1 MEIKTKYQYTYFIYP
16 YVVEENKYEKHLYKL
31 LTNKHCKL
39 KQFNKTKEDRFFQ
52 FFLPKARE
60 YMFWNLGYQKTK
72 IEKLKDFDEKMQ
84 AVLLNKYPCTIFE
97 YDILKDIQGK
107 AGKDVGV
114 FFNINKIEIVCFKT
128 GICFLLIKTV
138 LDEKSSLQE
147 VCDFNYQFRDINT
160 NKKKVKNNDN
170 IKVQTDAFKNAKN
183 IYSFIREITGNN
195 KGARELNIDTERF
208 ITYSYAS
215 IDEKYF
221 VDSSKKSKL
230 EVEFRKFANIEP
242 SNTTSHLVLS
252 DTLEM
257 IPNTKYGFK
266 SNSTVLLTSDDKT
279 KNGKLLA
286 DKYENEYLYSYIY
299 SLHKK
304 IYLKKINQDF
314 KTQISFKKTR
324 EKFIHF
330 TNHTMIEEITNDT
343 TGADLVEEWE
353 NALNT
358 KNAFAETKQKYDML
372 YKNSNIEKTAKSN
385 KIIIIILIIIVIIN
399 IINSLNLFH

>member
-31 LTNKHCKL
+31 LTNKHCKI
-39 KQFNKTKEDRFFQ
+39 KQFNKAKEDRFFQ
-52 FFLPKARE
+52 FFLPKTRE
-60 YMFWNLGYQKTK
+60 YMFWNLGYQNAK
-72 IEKLKDFDEKMQ
+72 IEKLKDFDTKMQ

-128 GICFLLIKTV
+128 GICFLLIKTL

-147 VCDFNYQFRDINT
+147 LCDFNYQFRDINT
-160 NKKKVKNNDN
+160 NKTKAKNADN
-170 IKVQTDAFKNAKN
+170 IKVQTDAFLNAKG
-183 IYSFIREITGNN
+183 IYSFVREITGNN

-221 VDSSKKSKL
+221 TEEKKKEKL
-230 EVEFRKFANIEP
+230 EIEFRKFANIEP
-242 SNTTSHLVLS
+242 SNTNMHLVLS
-252 DTLEM
+252 DTIEM

-266 SNSTVLLTSDDKT
+266 NNGTVLLTCDNKS

-286 DKYENEYLYSYIY
+286 EKYENEYLYSYIY
-299 SLHKK
+299 TLHKK
-304 IYLKKINQDF
+304 IYLKKINQEF
-314 KTQISFKKTR
+314 RTQINFKKTR

-330 TNHTMIEEITNDT
+330 INHTMIEEITNDS
-343 TGADLVEEWE
+343 TGSELVDEWE
-353 NALNT
+353 NVLNL
-358 KNAFAETKQKYDML
+358 KDAFAETKQKYDML

-385 KIIIIILIIIVIIN
+385 KIIVIILIIIVIVN